1 MLLYAFYIIKT
12 NGLSFEEARKK
23 EFTLSEIQ
31 VASIDLLLYFD
42 EIIFCDGNYLFREK
56 QKVESLQ

>member
-1 MLLYAFYIIKT
+1 LLLYAFYIIKT

-42 EIIFCDGNYLFREK
+42 EIIFYLFREK